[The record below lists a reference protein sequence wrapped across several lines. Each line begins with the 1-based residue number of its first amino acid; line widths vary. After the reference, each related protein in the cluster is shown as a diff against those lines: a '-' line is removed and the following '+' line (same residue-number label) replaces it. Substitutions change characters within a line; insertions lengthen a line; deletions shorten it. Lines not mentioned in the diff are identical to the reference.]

1 MAPAPLGLAYRI
13 KEKNVGE
20 AGRAVAAPYVVWD
33 QEHVAVTANE
43 ALAAEASPGSDR
55 SASVEAESFL
65 QELLADGAVATKQV
79 KAECEGAG
87 ISWPPS
93 DGLRIVSALDPI
105 KRRGRLAAG
114 FGLSRECALTGAK
127 MLTPARAAA
136 PGLGLEK
143 R

>member
-79 KAECEGAG
+79 KAECEGLESPG
-87 ISWPPS
+87 H
-93 DGLRIVSALDPI
+93 RQ
-105 KRRGRLAAG
+105 
-114 FGLSRECALTGAK
+114 TG
-127 MLTPARAAA
+127 
-136 PGLGLEK
+136 
-143 R
+143 

>member
-1 MAPAPLGLAYRI
+1 MS
-13 KEKNVGE
+13 EKPDEQSPRPMWSGT
-20 AGRAVAAPYVVWD
+20 RK
-33 QEHVAVTANE
+33 HVAVTANE